1 MNTSK
6 FCIIMATFWLL
17 SALLLLLS
25 ALLFAFINNASAFEA
40 DLIIANVWLVGFFV
54 TLKLEG
60 KEEKN

>member
-6 FCIIMATFWLL
+6 FCIIMATFW
-17 SALLLLLS
+17 LLS

-40 DLIIANVWLVGFFV
+40 DLIMANVWLVGFFV

>member
-1 MNTSK
+1 
-6 FCIIMATFWLL
+6 MATIW
-17 SALLLLLS
+17 LLS